1 MAEGLASSET
11 HDLHPFTAQLR
22 AFQQRLLQVDARNPS
37 VFTGKIVK
45 KRNFDLC
52 KLDEKKAEKA
62 FAHVITGGGRQRLL
76 GEAKTDKEAMAQREH
91 LRQLAKTAA
100 DREEETGLEE
110 LRVATAWIEGRVDAR
125 TYVRAP
131 LLLRTATL
139 LRVRGAKSGW
149 TLEIPKDG
157 ELQVNQALLGALAKG
172 LRWTFPEEAQVALV
186 AKVEELAERK
196 EKSAEA
202 LMQVVAE
209 VLEGAELP
217 LKEFDDGPR
226 TLEALTKAEAMAE
239 ESATPSLRLRGF
251 AVVGVFP
258 QSSTA
263 LYSDYEELA
272 ARADAGEVDQGII
285 DNLLE
290 TPGDPDSTPIDDSPS
305 FESSVDLDQVP
316 AASVHVALPCDPS
329 QYAILCEAQWAEC
342 TVVRGPPGTGKSQV
356 IANLVVD
363 SLSRGERVLVVC
375 QKRAALDVVQARL
388 RDTGLTPWTYVVH
401 DATADRGEVYVQL
414 RQGIERSRHP
424 AGPDASTSLANVS
437 TMIDRTMAELRA
449 IVDPLKASTHGRPL
463 SHWYRHAPQSKSLPA
478 DLPPELV
485 ALGWD
490 DLQRILGEIQSLREA
505 AVAFS
510 GEGAA
515 TRMRKSWAGFG
526 QAEARSILEAVD
538 RIVELAAGQSTSLV
552 LVPRER
558 IEGLR
563 AVLASY
569 RELVG
574 RWWRFLSPRW
584 WRTKTSVGRAVGEL
598 GNRPPEHWD
607 APLDMAASLQDSLAA
622 LRRFFAPAWVDE
634 VERALRSGVPGQLD
648 DVRSI
653 VGRDF
658 DRIVGLDGRLSK
670 LEPWTQQ
677 LLAREDSGLNAAAGL
692 DPASSAPSLW
702 AQAVRRNVILHW
714 IEQIE
719 RQHPALRGEPFVEYR
734 RLRAQLVAL
743 LEQQAEFTTHAVV
756 RAVHERSCR
765 REHPPEMEG
774 SRARPETIWNKLEHE
789 LGKQRRLWPLRKTL
803 REFEWPLRHLARAW
817 LLSPEVAAE
826 ILPLERG
833 CFDVAIF
840 DEASQLPLE
849 RALPVLYRCKRIV
862 VAGDEQQMPP
872 SRFFERGLDDEELD
886 EEGEVIEDARAA
898 LSLLEQAK
906 KIYGFRYLGWHYR
919 SEFGELIEFSNQA
932 FYDGGLHIT
941 PPPRRKGAATP
952 ITFHAVDGVWENQ
965 TNFAEAKR
973 CVSLIEEI
981 ARANE
986 AKPKSIGVVTVN
998 MKQQQAIDDALR
1010 QEEEARPELA
1020 ELLHELRYPASG
1032 SRDDALIIKNI
1043 ENIQGDER
1051 DVIIF
1056 STGYARPPG
1065 DRTVRRNFGA
1075 IGQAGGENRLNVA
1088 FTRARSEMHV
1098 LCSFD
1103 PAEVPVEGS
1112 KNRGPKVL
1120 MSYLQYA
1127 RAVSEGREELAR
1139 SLVADMGLDVER
1151 RASANGKSLQFDS
1164 AFEEGVH
1171 DALRRRGLELDT
1183 QVGSGGYRIDLA
1195 VVDPRDRTRYCLAI
1209 ECDGATYHS
1218 GRSVRERD
1226 VARQQLLEG
1235 RGWTFERIWS
1245 RDWWRDPQREI
1256 ERIVGRVEALT
1267 GAGGDEESLAEQE
1280 AIDLVEE

>member
-1 MAEGLASSET
+1 MLRTMAEGLARAET
-11 HDLHPFTAQLR
+11 QAAHPFTAQLR

-37 VFTGKIVK
+37 VFTGKIIK

-52 KLDEKKAEKA
+52 ELDEKKAEKA
-62 FAHVITGGGRQRLL
+62 FSHVIAGGRQRLL
-76 GEAKTDKEAMAQREH
+76 GDSSGDKQAMGRREH
-91 LRQLAKTAA
+91 LRQVAKTAS
-100 DREEETGLEE
+100 DREEETGLED
-110 LRVATAWIEGRVDAR
+110 LRVATAWIEGRVDER

-131 LLLRTATL
+131 LLLRTAKL
-139 LRVRGAKSGW
+139 LRIRGAQSGW

-157 ELQVNQALLGALAKG
+157 ELQINQALLGALAKG
-172 LRWTFPEEAQVALV
+172 LRWSFSDEAQTALV
-186 AKVEELAERK
+186 AKVEEL
-196 EKSAEA
+196 SAHKDRGAAA
-202 LMQVVAE
+202 LLQVVAE
-209 VLEGAELP
+209 ALEAAELA
-217 LKEFDDGPR
+217 LVDVDEGPQV
-226 TLEALTKAEAMAE
+226 LEALTKAEAMAHE
-239 ESATPSLRLRGF
+239 GTSPSLRLRGF

-272 ARADAGEVDQGII
+272 GRANEGEVDQGIV

-290 TPGDPDSTPIDDSPS
+290 TPGDPDPTPINDAAGARGG
-305 FESSVDLDQVP
+305 VDLDQVP
-316 AASVHVALPCDPS
+316 ASSVHVALPCDPT

-363 SLSRGERVLVVC
+363 ALSRGERLLVVC

-388 RDTGLTPWTYVVH
+388 RQTGLTPWTYVVH
-401 DATADRGEVYVQL
+401 DATADRGEVYAQL
-414 RQGIERSRHP
+414 RQGIERSRSP
-424 AGPDASTSLANVS
+424 IVSDSRTSLAEVS
-437 TMIDRTMAELRA
+437 ATIDRTMAELRA
-449 IVDPLKASTHGRPL
+449 IVDPLAASTHGRPL
-463 SHWYRHAPQSKSLPA
+463 SHWYRQAPRAQALPA
-478 DLPPELV
+478 ELPAELV

-490 DLQRILGEIQSLREA
+490 ELQRLLDEVAPLRDS
-505 AVAFS
+505 AVTFS
-510 GEGAA
+510 SEGAA
-515 TRMRKSWAGFG
+515 ARMRKSWAGFG
-526 QAEARSILEAVD
+526 PREKAAIIDAIDQ
-538 RIVELAAGQSTSLV
+538 IVALAAGQSTSVV

-563 AVLASY
+563 AMLVTY
-569 RELVG
+569 RELAG
-574 RWWRFLSPRW
+574 RWWKFLSPRW
-584 WRTKTSVGRAVGEL
+584 WRTKSSVAKGAGEL
-598 GNRPPEHWD
+598 GNRPPEQWD
-607 APLDMAASLQDSLAA
+607 EPLKVASSLRESLDG
-622 LRRFFAPAWVDE
+622 LRGFFAPGWVDE
-634 VERALRSGVPGQLD
+634 VERALRTGSAAQLEGVRE
-648 DVRSI
+648 V

-658 DRIVGLDGRLSK
+658 ERVVQLDGRLSK
-670 LEPWTQQ
+670 LQPWTQQ
-677 LLAREDSGLNAAAGL
+677 LVAHEDPELLAAGGM
-692 DPASSAPSLW
+692 DPAASSSGGW
-702 AQAVRRNVILHW
+702 AQAVQRNVILHW
-714 IEQIE
+714 IEQVE

-734 RLRAQLVAL
+734 RLRDQLVAL
-743 LEQQAEFTTHAVV
+743 LLQQAELTKHAVSQG
-756 RAVHERSCR
+756 VHEHSCR
-765 REHPPEMEG
+765 REHPPETQG
-774 SRARPETIWNKLEHE
+774 SRTKPETVWNKLEHE

-833 CFDVAIF
+833 CFDLAIF

-849 RALPVLYRCKRIV
+849 RALPVLYRSKRIV
-862 VAGDEQQMPP
+862 IAGDEQQMPP
-872 SRFFERGLDDEELD
+872 SRFFERGLDDEEVD
-886 EEGEVIEDARAA
+886 EVGETIEDARAA

-932 FYDGGLHIT
+932 FYDGSLHIT
-941 PPPRRKGAATP
+941 PSTHRKGSNAP
-952 ITFHAVDGVWENQ
+952 ITFHAVDGFWENQ
-965 TNFAEAKR
+965 ANAEEARR
-973 CVSLIEEI
+973 CVALIEEI

-1010 QEEEARPELA
+1010 EAEEARPELA
-1020 ELLHELRYPASG
+1020 ELLHALRHPASG

-1056 STGYARPPG
+1056 STGYARPRG
-1065 DRTVRRNFGA
+1065 DRTMRRNFGA

-1103 PAEVPVEGS
+1103 PAEVSVEGS
-1112 KNRGPKVL
+1112 KNRGPRVL

-1127 RAVSEGREELAR
+1127 RAVSGGRKDLAD
-1139 SLVADMGLDVER
+1139 SLVAELAKDIER
-1151 RASANGKSLQFDS
+1151 KTSANGNTLQFDS
-1164 AFEEGVH
+1164 AFEQQVY
-1171 DALRRRGLELDT
+1171 DALHRRGLELDT
-1183 QVGSGGYRIDLA
+1183 QVGSGGYHIDLA
-1195 VVDPRDRTRYCLAI
+1195 VVDPRDPTRYCLAI
-1209 ECDGATYHS
+1209 ECDGAMYHS

-1245 RDWWRDPQREI
+1245 RDWWRDPQREV
-1256 ERIVGRVEALT
+1256 ERIVARVEALT
-1267 GAGGDEESLAEQE
+1267 RS
-1280 AIDLVEE
+1280 

>member
-1 MAEGLASSET
+1 MAKGLVTAET
-11 HDLHPFTAQLR
+11 RDVHPFTAQLR
-22 AFQQRLLQVDARNPS
+22 VFQQRLLQVDARNPS
-37 VFTGKIVK
+37 VFTGKIVR

-52 KLDEKKAEKA
+52 SLDAKKAEKA
-62 FAHVITGGGRQRLL
+62 FAHVIGGGGRQRLL
-76 GEAKTDKEAMAQREH
+76 GEASGDKEAMVRREH
-91 LRQLAKTAA
+91 LRKVARTAA
-100 DREEETGLEE
+100 EREEETGLED
-110 LRVATAWIEGRVDAR
+110 LRVATAWVEGRVDDR
-125 TYVRAP
+125 TFVRAP
-131 LLLRTATL
+131 LLLRTAKL
-139 LRVRGAKSGW
+139 HRVRGAKSGW
-149 TLEIPKDG
+149 TLEVPKDG
-157 ELQVNQALLGALAKG
+157 ELQINQALLGALAKG
-172 LRWTFPEEAQVALV
+172 LRWSFPEDAQAALV
-186 AKVEELAERK
+186 TKVEELAERK

-202 LMQVVAE
+202 LLQVVTEA
-209 VLEGAELP
+209 LEAAELP
-217 LKEFDDGPR
+217 LVEYDDGPR
-226 TLEALTKAEAMAE
+226 PLDALTKASAMAE
-239 ESATPSLRLRGF
+239 GGTAPNLRLRGYV
-251 AVVGVFP
+251 VVGVFP

-272 ARADAGEVDQGII
+272 GRADAGEVDQGIV

-290 TPGDPDSTPIDDSPS
+290 TPGDPEPGPLEGNPGSPDG
-305 FESSVDLDQVP
+305 VDLDQIP

-329 QYAILCEAQWAEC
+329 QYAILCEAQRAEC

-356 IANLVVD
+356 IANLLVD
-363 SLSRGERVLVVC
+363 ALSRGERVLVVC

-401 DATADRGEVYVQL
+401 DAAADRADVYAQL
-414 RQGIERSRHP
+414 RQGVARSRDSV
-424 AGPDASTSLANVS
+424 GPDPRTSLAEVS
-437 TMIDRTMAELRA
+437 AKIDRSMAELRS
-449 IVDPLKASTHGRPL
+449 IVEPLGTSTHGRPL
-463 SHWYRHAPQSKSLPA
+463 SHWYRHAPSEQRLAGDLPA
-478 DLPPELV
+478 ELV
-485 ALGWD
+485 ALEWNE
-490 DLQRILGEIQSLREA
+490 LQRILDELQPLRDDA
-505 AVAFS
+505 LAFS
-510 GEGAA
+510 GERAA

-526 QAEARSILEAVD
+526 DAERRSIAEAVD
-538 RIVELAAGQSTSLV
+538 RIVELAAGQSSSLV
-552 LVPRER
+552 VVPRER

-563 AVLASY
+563 AVLVSY
-569 RELVG
+569 RDLVG

-584 WRTKTSVGRAVGEL
+584 WRTKRSVAEGAGEL
-598 GNRPPEHWD
+598 GNLPPEQWD
-607 APLDMAASLQDSLAA
+607 APLEVAGSLRDSLEG

-634 VERALRSGVPGQLD
+634 TERALRSGSAQQLD
-648 DVRSI
+648 ELRS
-653 VGRDF
+653 VVDRDF
-658 DRIVGLDGRLSK
+658 DRVVGLDGRLSK
-670 LEPWTQQ
+670 LQPWTQQ
-677 LLAREDSGLNAAAGL
+677 LLTHEDPGLLAAAGL
-692 DPASSAPSLW
+692 DPATSSSSQW
-702 AQAVRRNVILHW
+702 TEAVRRNVILHW

-719 RQHPALRGEPFVEYR
+719 RQYPALRGEPFVEYR
-734 RLRAQLVAL
+734 RLRDRLVDL
-743 LEQQAEFTTHAVV
+743 MKQQAELTTHSVV
-756 RAVHERSCR
+756 WAVHDHSR
-765 REHPPEMEG
+765 RRKHPPKLEG
-774 SRARPETIWNKLEHE
+774 SRTKPETIWNKLEHE

-833 CFDVAIF
+833 CFDVGIF

-849 RALPVLYRCKRIV
+849 RALPVLYRCKRAVI
-862 VAGDEQQMPP
+862 AGDEQQMPP
-872 SRFFERGLDDEELD
+872 SRFFERGLDDEEVD
-886 EEGEVIEDARAA
+886 EEGDVVEDARAA

-941 PPPRRKGAATP
+941 PPPRRKGSATP

-965 TNFAEAKR
+965 VNFAEAKR
-973 CVSLIEEI
+973 CVALIESI
-981 ARANE
+981 ARAN
-986 AKPKSIGVVTVN
+986 ADKPKSIGVVTVN
-998 MKQQQAIDDALR
+998 IKQQQAIDDAIR

-1020 ELLHELRYPASG
+1020 ELLHKLRHPALG
-1032 SRDDALIIKNI
+1032 SRDDALIIKSI

-1103 PAEVPVEGS
+1103 PAEVSVEGS

-1120 MSYLQYA
+1120 MSYLRYA
-1127 RAVSEGREELAR
+1127 RAVSEGREELVE
-1139 SLVADMGLDVER
+1139 SLVADLSQDVER
-1151 RASANGKSLQFDS
+1151 RESAKGTPLQFDS
-1164 AFEEGVH
+1164 EFEEEVY

-1195 VVDPRDRTRYCLAI
+1195 VVDPRDPTRYCLAI

-1245 RDWWRDPQREI
+1245 RDWWRNPQAEI
-1256 ERIVGRVEALT
+1256 ERIAQRVEALT
-1267 GAGGDEESLAEQE
+1267 RSVGGAN
-1280 AIDLVEE
+1280 